1 METKRDV
8 RLEAGV
14 VWAAIGGTRSGS
26 ARQDLTQRAVAMAAK
41 AQRWRLMFDYRR
53 VDGAG

>member
-53 VDGAG
+53 ADGAG